1 MSSKSNNSIFFDF
14 HLILRIIKLAKP
26 HQTIALLALVLT
38 VIATILAPVRPL
50 LVQYTLDQPIANKD
64 IEGITTFSIFI
75 FVHLLLNSIVIF
87 GNTYVSN
94 LLGQKVI
101 EDLRIRVYKHII
113 SMSSRFFDRSK
124 VGTLVTRSISDVET
138 ISSFFSQGFISI
150 LGDLAQIIV
159 VLGVMLYSSWQLTL
173 ISLCVLPLL
182 IVASDFFRRGVR
194 VSFQTVRTKVSQM
207 NSFVQEQIVGMEVVQ
222 IFGKQNQEFD
232 KFEKINREHREA
244 NKRSIFYYAIYFP
257 IVEILSSLALG
268 LIIFWSV
275 GYPSEASVGLI
286 SAFILYINLIFRPI
300 RFIADRFNTM
310 QMGMVSSDRIFDLLD
325 DFSDVEKKGKQLLT
339 DVNGGIDF
347 KNVWFSYNKDVQVL
361 KDVSFRIEPGKSLAI
376 VGATGAGKS
385 SIVNLITRLYE
396 FQKGDILIDGV
407 NVKTLDL
414 KSLRSQIGVV
424 MQDVFLFAGTVN
436 ENVNLKNKEISSKQV
451 EDAAKAVG
459 AYEFIQKLEGNFNY
473 EVMER
478 GVSLS
483 GGQRQLVSF
492 IRAMVADPKILI
504 LDEATSS
511 VDSETEDLIQQAIK
525 KLMSNRTSI
534 VIAHR
539 LSTIKEADSI
549 LVLDKGVVVEIGDHK
564 ELMAKKGAY
573 FTLFQKQFQLIEST

>member
-1 MSSKSNNSIFFDF
+1 MSSKSNNSISFDF

-124 VGTLVTRSISDVET
+124 VGALVTRSISDVET

-310 QMGMVSSDRIFDLLD
+310 QMGMVSSERIFDLLD

-347 KNVWFSYNKDVQVL
+347 KNLN
-361 KDVSFRIEPGKSLAI
+361 I
-376 VGATGAGKS
+376 
-385 SIVNLITRLYE
+385 
-396 FQKGDILIDGV
+396 
-407 NVKTLDL
+407 
-414 KSLRSQIGVV
+414 
-424 MQDVFLFAGTVN
+424 
-436 ENVNLKNKEISSKQV
+436 
-451 EDAAKAVG
+451 
-459 AYEFIQKLEGNFNY
+459 FI
-473 EVMER
+473 
-478 GVSLS
+478 
-483 GGQRQLVSF
+483 
-492 IRAMVADPKILI
+492 I
-504 LDEATSS
+504 
-511 VDSETEDLIQQAIK
+511 
-525 KLMSNRTSI
+525 
-534 VIAHR
+534 
-539 LSTIKEADSI
+539 
-549 LVLDKGVVVEIGDHK
+549 
-564 ELMAKKGAY
+564 
-573 FTLFQKQFQLIEST
+573 

>member
-347 KNVWFSYNKDVQVL
+347 KNVWFSYNEDVQVL
-361 KDVSFRIEPGKSLAI
+361 KDVSFRIEPGRSLAI

-407 NVKTLDL
+407 NLKTLDL

-511 VDSETEDLIQQAIK
+511 VDSETEDLIQQAIR

>member
-347 KNVWFSYNKDVQVL
+347 KNVWFSYNEDVQVL
-361 KDVSFRIEPGKSLAI
+361 KDVSFRIEPGRSLAI

-407 NVKTLDL
+407 NLKTLDL

>member
-1 MSSKSNNSIFFDF
+1 MSSKSNNSISFDF

>member
-113 SMSSRFFDRSK
+113 SMSSRFFDRTK

-257 IVEILSSLALG
+257 IVEILSSLSLG

-347 KNVWFSYNKDVQVL
+347 KNVWFSYNEDVQVL
-361 KDVSFRIEPGKSLAI
+361 KDVSFRIEPGRSLAI

-396 FQKGDILIDGV
+396 FQKGGILIDGV
-407 NVKTLDL
+407 NLKTLDL

-424 MQDVFLFAGTVN
+424 MQDVFLFAETVN

-511 VDSETEDLIQQAIK
+511 VDSETEDLIQQAIR

>member
-1 MSSKSNNSIFFDF
+1 MSSKSNNSISFDF

-182 IVASDFFRRGVR
+182 IIASDFFRRGVR

-310 QMGMVSSDRIFDLLD
+310 QMGMVSSERIFDLLD

-347 KNVWFSYNKDVQVL
+347 KNVWFSYNEDVQVL
-361 KDVSFRIEPGKSLAI
+361 KDVSFRIEPGRSLAI

-407 NVKTLDL
+407 NLKTLDL

>member
-1 MSSKSNNSIFFDF
+1 MSSKSNNSISFDF

-310 QMGMVSSDRIFDLLD
+310 QMGMVSSERIFDLLD

-347 KNVWFSYNKDVQVL
+347 KNVWFSYNEDVQVL
-361 KDVSFRIEPGKSLAI
+361 KDVSFRIEPGRSLAI

-407 NVKTLDL
+407 NLKTLDL

>member
-361 KDVSFRIEPGKSLAI
+361 KDVSFRIEPGRSLAI

-407 NVKTLDL
+407 NLKTLDL

-511 VDSETEDLIQQAIK
+511 VDSETEDLIQQAIR

>member
-325 DFSDVEKKGKQLLT
+325 DFSDVEKKGKQFLT

-361 KDVSFRIEPGKSLAI
+361 KDVSFCIEPGKSLAI

-436 ENVNLKNKEISSKQV
+436 ENVKLKNKEISSKQV

>member
-1 MSSKSNNSIFFDF
+1 MSSKSNNSISFDF

-182 IVASDFFRRGVR
+182 IIASDFFRRGVR

-310 QMGMVSSDRIFDLLD
+310 QMGMVSSERIFDLLD

-347 KNVWFSYNKDVQVL
+347 KNVWFSYNEDVQVL
-361 KDVSFRIEPGKSLAI
+361 KDVSFRIEPGRSLAI

-407 NVKTLDL
+407 NLKTLDL

-459 AYEFIQKLEGNFNY
+459 ANEFIQKLEGNFNY